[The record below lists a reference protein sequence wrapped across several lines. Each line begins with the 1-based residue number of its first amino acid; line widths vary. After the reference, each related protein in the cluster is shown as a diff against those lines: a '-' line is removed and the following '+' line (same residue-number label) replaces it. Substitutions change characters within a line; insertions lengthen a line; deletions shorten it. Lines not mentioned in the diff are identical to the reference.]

1 MEYKSKHS
9 SILGLFMVL
18 AAIAAGVAAIVYAC
32 MIHRRH
38 VDDEKWRDYDECG
51 FELLIGI

>member
-38 VDDEKWRDYDECG
+38 VDDEKLRDYDECG
-51 FELLIGI
+51 L